1 MPLRKRTENLTLK
14 NMCFNE
20 KDMWQKRTEV
30 LIGKENLDKLKNS
43 HITVVGLGGVGGY
56 VAVLLAR
63 AGIENFTLIDFDKV
77 EETNL
82 NRQIIATQS
91 TLGMPKTEALSNL
104 LKSINPSVKLT
115 LINERLT
122 TNNLEKLINKN
133 ADYVIDAIDSVK
145 DKTDLCDYCYKN
157 NIKIISSMG
166 TGNRFS
172 VPEYQVMDIYKTEN
186 DGLAKAMRKNLKARG
201 VKKLKVVA
209 TKSMAIKSDGVVG
222 SISYHPCACA
232 CVICGEVVKNLI
244 K

>member
-1 MPLRKRTENLTLK
+1 
-14 NMCFNE
+14 
-20 KDMWQKRTEV
+20 
-30 LIGKENLDKLKNS
+30 
-43 HITVVGLGGVGGY
+43 
-56 VAVLLAR
+56 
-63 AGIENFTLIDFDKV
+63 
-77 EETNL
+77 
-82 NRQIIATQS
+82 
-91 TLGMPKTEALSNL
+91 
-104 LKSINPSVKLT
+104 
-115 LINERLT
+115 
-122 TNNLEKLINKN
+122 
-133 ADYVIDAIDSVK
+133 
-145 DKTDLCDYCYKN
+145 
-157 NIKIISSMG
+157 MG